1 MTGRGIQAAGSAG
14 IPELITG
21 AAAAWAAPHLD
32 YQPDTSGYHHQPA
45 NQSGHFTGANV
56 GSSGGGSA
64 LDSHFGDGQNI
75 SSVDPHD
82 RSLWQHAAGESE
94 YWHKGENMKIGD
106 RMLKELT
113 EMMYKTKKDDK
124 KKPAHGMVIVIG
136 TKAGPGPST
145 DGKRDKLDSE
155 KDKKDE

>member
-1 MTGRGIQAAGSAG
+1 
-14 IPELITG
+14 
-21 AAAAWAAPHLD
+21 
-32 YQPDTSGYHHQPA
+32 
-45 NQSGHFTGANV
+45 
-56 GSSGGGSA
+56 
-64 LDSHFGDGQNI
+64 
-75 SSVDPHD
+75 
-82 RSLWQHAAGESE
+82 
-94 YWHKGENMKIGD
+94 MKIGD

-155 KDKKDE
+155 KDEKDE